1 MVQFCGV
8 ELGGQMKSW
17 LLCNL
22 TCKTP
27 GKEIYNKIII
37 KCVTCILN
45 LRYKYCNY
53 SKGSKTFMGRKLQP
67 R

>member
-1 MVQFCGV
+1 
-8 ELGGQMKSW
+8 MKSW